1 MSDVYDI
8 IIVGA
13 GIAGLYSA
21 YKIKNLKPE
30 TKLLVIEKN
39 KAKYIGGRM
48 GQTIFQGEQVV
59 TGAGVGRKEK
69 DKLLISLLDELKIPS
84 LEFPAKHFYAS
95 NLNCNVKKTFLLL
108 KQEYKKMEHNPKN
121 TFKEFATEVLGKE
134 QYLNFITCSGYT
146 DYEHEDIYDTLYNY
160 GFEDNY
166 DDWTGLSIDWQLL
179 IDALVDKIDMKNIV
193 TFTTIN
199 SIKKSNLEYYTL
211 ESKTKTFISKKVI
224 LATTIDSVLNLLPE
238 KRGIYKQIHRQPFL
252 RTYGKFTKSSLP
264 FLQDKIKGMTMVKGS
279 LQKILPINVEKG
291 IYMISY
297 SDNKCAESLKPFLEN
312 NEENRDKFCNLV
324 EKALDIPSGSL
335 TLIAIKSEYWE
346 IGTHYYEPL
355 DKKQFKNRKE
365 FIKTA
370 QCPMHGIYVVGEL
383 VAINQGWIEG
393 ALESVENIIKNV
405 LK

>member
-1 MSDVYDI
+1 MSEIYDV

-30 TKLLVIEKN
+30 TKLLVVEKN

-48 GQTIFQGEQVV
+48 GQTNFQGEQVV

-69 DKLLISLLDELKIPS
+69 DKLLISLLHELKVPYN
-84 LEFPAKHFYAS
+84 EFQAKHFYAS
-95 NLNCNVKKTFLLL
+95 NLDCNVKKTFMLL
-108 KQEYKKMEHNPKN
+108 KNEYKKMEHKPKQ
-121 TFKEFATEVLGKE
+121 TFKEFGIELLGRE
-134 QYLNFITCSGYT
+134 QYLNFITCVGYS
-146 DYEHEDIYDTLYNY
+146 DYENEDIYDTLYHY

-166 DDWTGLSIDWQLL
+166 DDWTGLSIQWQLL
-179 IDALVDKIDMKNIV
+179 IDALVDKIGMKNFV
-193 TFTTIN
+193 TFTTIK

-211 ESKTKTFISKKVI
+211 ESNTKTFLSKKVI

-264 FLQDKIKGMTMVKGS
+264 FLRDKVKGMTMVKGS
-279 LQKILPINVEKG
+279 LQKILPINSEKG

-297 SDNKCAESLKPFLEN
+297 SDNKYAESLKQFLEN
-312 NEENRDKFCNLV
+312 TEENRNKFCKLT
-324 EKALDIPSGSL
+324 EKALDIPPGSL

-365 FIKTA
+365 FIRTA
-370 QCPMHGIYVVGEL
+370 QHPMDGMYVVGEL
-383 VAINQGWIEG
+383 VATNQGWIEG
-393 ALESVENIIKNV
+393 ALESVENI
-405 LK
+405 L